1 MWKCPKCGESL
12 KDDFEVCWSCGTT
25 KEGVMDPH
33 FLDPEADSAA
43 PENEPMQDFADD
55 SREEAEPMVT
65 VAQCNL
71 AAEAHAMRVQ
81 LEAAG
86 IPVFLADEL
95 TVAMDWLLSNAI
107 GGVKVQVPDR
117 YVERATHLLAGFS
130 RSVEEK
136 ANEADTEDAEG
147 ETEEE

>member
-1 MWKCPKCGESL
+1 MEEL
-12 KDDFEVCWSCGTT
+12 
-25 KEGVMDPH
+25 
-33 FLDPEADSAA
+33 
-43 PENEPMQDFADD
+43 ADD
-55 SREEAEPMVT
+55 MEEEAEPMVT

-107 GGVKVQVPDR
+107 GGVKVQVPER
-117 YVERATHLLAGFS
+117 YAERATQLLAGFS
-130 RSVEEK
+130 RAIKEESDDGE
-136 ANEADTEDAEG
+136 NETPGES
-147 ETEEE
+147 ETEKE